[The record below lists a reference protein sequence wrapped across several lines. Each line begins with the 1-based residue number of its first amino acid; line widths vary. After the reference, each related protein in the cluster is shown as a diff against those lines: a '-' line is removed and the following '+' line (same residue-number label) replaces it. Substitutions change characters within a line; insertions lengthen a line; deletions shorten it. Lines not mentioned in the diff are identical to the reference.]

1 MPKKIG
7 RLEFVMEN
15 MTAVKLAAMIGGK
28 LIHGDP
34 ARVVTHIS
42 IDSREVDHD
51 ALFVPL
57 KGERV
62 DAHRFLA
69 DVANQKAACVL
80 CSEEITPSGDAAW
93 IQVKDT
99 YESLVRI
106 GVSWRDCMDLKVVAV
121 TGSVGKTTTREMVA
135 TALSAGY
142 RTFRTAKNYNS
153 DIGVPI
159 MLSLLS
165 SKDEAAV
172 LELGMSDFGEME
184 KIARMTRPDVAVIT
198 NIGVAHIAQLK
209 TRENICSEKLS
220 VTKGMLPGSL
230 LILNGD
236 DDLLSNVDESIG
248 YQILFYGLGKHND
261 YRAENVVFEEGCT
274 SFDAICPGGKVSV
287 KLPVT
292 GTHMVMNALAALAVA
307 EHFGIERAVAAKAL
321 SEFKAFSGRQQIYPV
336 GNFKVIDDTYN
347 ASPDSMRAALG
358 VLTSLPCSG
367 RRIAVLS
374 NMLELGEDELMY
386 HRQVGGFAG
395 DLAIDEM
402 ICVGGLA
409 EQIGKAAS
417 EKNSSL
423 TVSYFSANEEAAS
436 YLKKHISTG
445 DLLLFK
451 GSNSTRIGQI
461 INQLKEE
468 FA

>member
-1 MPKKIG
+1 
-7 RLEFVMEN
+7 MEN
-15 MTAVKLAAMIGGK
+15 MTAAKIAEMMGGK

-34 ARVVTHIS
+34 DRAVTHIS
-42 IDSREVDHD
+42 IDSREVDET

-62 DAHRFLA
+62 DAHRFLV
-69 DVANQKAACVL
+69 DVAKGKAACVL
-80 CSEEITPSGDAAW
+80 CSEEIEPTGDAAW
-93 IQVKDT
+93 IQVENT
-99 YESLVRI
+99 YESLIRI
-106 GVSWRDCMDLKVVAV
+106 GVAWRGQMNPKVVAV

-165 SKDEAAV
+165 SEDEAAV

-184 KIARMTRPDVAVIT
+184 KIALMARPDAAVIT

-209 TRENICSEKLS
+209 TRENICKEKLS
-220 VTKGMLPGSL
+220 VTKGMKPGSL

-236 DDLLSNVDESIG
+236 DDLLSKVDESIG
-248 YQILFYGLGKHND
+248 YRILFYGLDEHND
-261 YRAENVVFEEGCT
+261 YRAENIVFSEGST
-274 SFDAICPGGKVSV
+274 SFDAVCPGGRVCV
-287 KLPVT
+287 TLPVT
-292 GTHMVMNALAALAVA
+292 GTHMVMNALAALAAA
-307 EHFGIERAVAAKAL
+307 EHFGISLEAAAAAL
-321 SEFKAFSGRQQIYPV
+321 AEFKAFSGRQQIYPIRD
-336 GNFKVIDDTYN
+336 FKVIDDTYN

-358 VLTSLPCSG
+358 VLTSLPCDG

-374 NMLELGEDELMY
+374 NMLELGENERLY
-386 HRQVGGFAG
+386 HRQVGEFAG
-395 DLAIDEM
+395 GLSIDEM
-402 ICVGGLA
+402 VCVGELA
-409 EQIGKAAS
+409 KEIGKAAGQ
-417 EKNSSL
+417 KQPAL
-423 TVSYFSANEEAAS
+423 KVHYFAANDEAAD
-436 YLKKHISTG
+436 YLKQQVATG